1 MACESRSLLR
11 CGCVVA
17 KACEVLM
24 KGKWSPWRPAKI
36 NVGKCPGSSLF
47 SSLLKKIERET
58 WRESGVSLIATVT
71 RLMERLLDY
80 R

>member
-1 MACESRSLLR
+1 M
-11 CGCVVA
+11 VA
-17 KACEVLM
+17 KAFKVLM
-24 KGKWSPWRPAKI
+24 KVKWLSWRLIKI
-36 NVGKCPGSSLF
+36 NVENALGSFF